1 MFCVRIQRRKKIV
14 DLFASKLNLDMKKI
28 LLPILWLLIVFF
40 GYKLYNSI
48 YEPIQFNKVKE
59 ERYTDVIQNLK
70 DISLAQ
76 VAHKSVTGIY
86 AQDFKSLI
94 EFVDTAQ
101 YVLVEKRDSSYLE
114 YNRVYRIDMLK
125 EVQIIDTLGF
135 ASVKDSLY
143 GTSERYK
150 TMMKVPV
157 EGVDTTFS
165 MKADIIDK
173 NGYQVPVFEVRVS
186 KDVILYDQ
194 NAYLLEQEK
203 ATVSVDGV
211 NGPAIILGS
220 LSEVSTN
227 GNWPT
232 IYDATAK

>member
-1 MFCVRIQRRKKIV
+1 MFCGRIQRRKKIV

-125 EVQIIDTLGF
+125 EVQIVDTLGF

>member
-125 EVQIIDTLGF
+125 EVQIVDTLGF

>member
-101 YVLVEKRDSSYLE
+101 
-114 YNRVYRIDMLK
+114 
-125 EVQIIDTLGF
+125 
-135 ASVKDSLY
+135 
-143 GTSERYK
+143 
-150 TMMKVPV
+150 
-157 EGVDTTFS
+157 
-165 MKADIIDK
+165 
-173 NGYQVPVFEVRVS
+173 
-186 KDVILYDQ
+186 
-194 NAYLLEQEK
+194 
-203 ATVSVDGV
+203 
-211 NGPAIILGS
+211 
-220 LSEVSTN
+220 
-227 GNWPT
+227 
-232 IYDATAK
+232 